1 MPAYT
6 NRRLSG
12 IFGLLRLSPSQS
24 FVLLRVFYTIL
35 GGKSRPPLAARGDF
49 FRKNPPW
56 TPKNLPPLPFLSA
69 YGSVGDIVC
78 AALGFF
84 TVRFFVFLE
93 LGIVVPFQVGD
104 AGAVFFGWFEGWA

>member
-49 FRKNPPW
+49 FGKIPPG
-56 TPKNLPPLPFLSA
+56 PQKPSPLPFLSA
-69 YGSVGDIVC
+69 YGGVGDIVC

-104 AGAVFFGWFEGWA
+104 AGVVFFGWFEGWA